1 MNRRIAYPTKYYIRF
16 LTYVFFS
23 VFTSFF
29 RIRKKLPNNVKKLK
43 PPYIILSNHVGF
55 WDPFIVGHYLPHF
68 THFVSSDAV
77 FKGRLT
83 RFFLTRLGTIPKKK
97 NVRDTKVIRD
107 ILSVIN
113 QGENVGIFPE
123 AVRNWAGSSFAID
136 PSIIKLIKLLKV
148 PVVVATLK
156 GMNLFNPRWAKN
168 TRRTHVEVEYTL
180 LFEKHEIGSL
190 SENEMFEQLSKAI
203 AFDEVEHQRKM
214 MNKIYSQ
221 NRSEHINHAIYTCP
235 QCEAIDSFRINKN
248 NFTCS
253 KCNYDIYINEYGFFE
268 RITEGKLHFDNIR
281 DWYNWQEKWLLSYIN
296 NKLDTNYSDVIF
308 EDINSKVY
316 HSKPE
321 ESLKYIGSA
330 NVKLYIDR
338 IELDFVDDK
347 ESIIFNFNDLQTIN
361 PQVDERVEISY
372 NNDMYRLIGSRNGVS
387 GLKWEVALNAIW
399 KTIGQHYK
407 LSPYIVQE

>member
-1 MNRRIAYPTKYYIRF
+1 MNRRIAYPTKHSIRF
-16 LTYVFFS
+16 FTYVFFS

-190 SENEMFEQLSKAI
+190 SENEMFEQLSLAI
-203 AFDEVEHQRKM
+203 EFDEVKHQKEM

-296 NKLDTNYSDVIF
+296 NKLDTSNFDVIF

>member
-1 MNRRIAYPTKYYIRF
+1 MNRRIAYPTKHSIRF